1 MFGTN
6 LSGKSK
12 TELAHVCNEDIKS
25 HFNKVILLVL
35 CFSFGGHCDHGKC
48 INIQLPFNNLF

>member
-12 TELAHVCNEDIKS
+12 ADLAHVCNEDIKS
-25 HFNKVILLVL
+25 HFNMVVILVVY
-35 CFSFGGHCDHGKC
+35 FSFVCHFGHV
-48 INIQLPFNNLF
+48 QLLFKSF